1 MTNGTIVLGGARPTA
16 STASPATTSLPT
28 TIPTTYNPYIVVSN
42 ESALLEGGNV
52 SSSSVAVAA
61 VDVKTQP
68 TTGPMSTTTKG
79 IAFGVLET
87 FDF

>member
-16 STASPATTSLPT
+16 STASPATTALPT
-28 TIPTTYNPYIVVSN
+28 TVPTTYNPYIVVSN
-42 ESALLEGGNV
+42 ESALLEGGN
-52 SSSSVAVAA
+52 SSSVAVAA

-79 IAFGVLET
+79 IGFRILET
-87 FDF
+87 SDF